1 MGYSVYSATKAY
13 LAQLTKC
20 WVKENQK
27 FGITVNSV
35 SPDYMQTP
43 FASVD
48 ERVVKQLLTPDEV
61 AHVVLQLLRMSKQ
74 VNGVVLPVTAAQH
87 VNY

>member
-1 MGYSVYSATKAY
+1 
-13 LAQLTKC
+13 
-20 WVKENQK
+20 
-27 FGITVNSV
+27 
-35 SPDYMQTP
+35 MQTP

-48 ERVVKQLLTPDEV
+48 ERVVEQMAADHPLKQLLTPDEV
-61 AHVVLQLLRMSKQ
+61 AHVVQQLLRMSKQ